1 MAFLGQTQNL
11 LAATWSNYLMDVV
24 ILLFMAGLT
33 ILCAKRGFVECVF
46 DFASTLVS
54 FFVAILLAKF
64 VIFITGGL
72 FGFQEWLG
80 DSFAGSFVKLDGF
93 DAVISEDGAKNA
105 LLDRNVA
112 GVVANLAVSWFA
124 KGKVVAGTTIAQLLG
139 DITAKLFTLL
149 IMSIILFFAAKLLLL
164 LVKKILTEIIDRI
177 SILDATNTALG
188 AIIGFSQ
195 ALLIVGAV
203 LALFVV
209 IPSSAI
215 DAYLSDCLF
224 LGWLYEFNPVIAL
237 LGLLI

>member
-1 MAFLGQTQNL
+1 MAIFAQTSSL
-11 LAATWSNYLMDVV
+11 LSATWSNYLVDII

-54 FFVAILLAKF
+54 FFVAVLLAKF

-72 FGFQEWLG
+72 FGFQNWLG
-80 DSFAGSFVKLDGF
+80 NSFSNTFLKLEGF
-93 DAVISEDGAKNA
+93 DAVLSKDGAKDA
-105 LLDRNVA
+105 LLDKNVA
-112 GVVANLAVSWFA
+112 GIVANLAVSWFA
-124 KGKVVAGTTIAQLLG
+124 KGKVPDGTTIAQLLG
-139 DITAKLFTLL
+139 GITAKLFTLL
-149 IMSIILFFAAKLLLL
+149 ITSVILFVVAKLLLL
-164 LVKKILTEIIDRI
+164 LAKKILNEVIDRI
-177 SILDATNTALG
+177 KLLDATNTALG
-188 AIIGFSQ
+188 ALIGFSQ

-209 IPSSAI
+209 IPSPAI
-215 DAYLSDCLF
+215 DNYLSNCVF